1 MQKVL
6 KQNLHKI
13 VSYETSQDQHQET
26 VHRALQAK
34 VKKFLTITST
44 TISTKCLR
52 QHQQQCTKHVST

>member
-13 VSYETSQDQHQET
+13 VIYEET

-34 VKKFLTITST
+34 DGKNINNYW
-44 TISTKCLR
+44 
-52 QHQQQCTKHVST
+52 